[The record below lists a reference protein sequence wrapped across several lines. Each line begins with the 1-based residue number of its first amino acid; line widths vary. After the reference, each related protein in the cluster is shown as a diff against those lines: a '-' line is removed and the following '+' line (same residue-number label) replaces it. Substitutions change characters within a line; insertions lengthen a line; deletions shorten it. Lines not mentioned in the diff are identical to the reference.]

1 MKRRKFP
8 LTETLETT
16 LKHSLEHMKW
26 ADARIVHRLS
36 ELGADAPPEVV
47 RWLAHIAAAERVWLS
62 RMREEEAG
70 VAVWPEPDLEA
81 CAKLSRENAQG
92 FERLLKELA
101 ACGFRKDAVYKNSSG
116 TEFRTGALDILTHVF
131 MHGAYHRGQIN
142 AALRKA
148 GCEPIN
154 VDYIT
159 YVRER

>member
-1 MKRRKFP
+1 
-8 LTETLETT
+8 LTKTLEAT
-16 LKHSLEHMKW
+16 LRQSLEHMKW
-26 ADARIVHRLS
+26 SDARIVHRLS
-36 ELGADAPPEVV
+36 ELEKDAPPEALI
-47 RWLAHIAAAERVWLS
+47 WFAHIAAAERVWLS
-62 RMREEEAG
+62 RLRGEEAG
-70 VAVWPEPDLEA
+70 VAVWPEPDLKA
-81 CAKLSRENAQG
+81 FAQLSRENAEG
-92 FERLLKELA
+92 FERLLEELA

-142 AALRKA
+142 AALRQA